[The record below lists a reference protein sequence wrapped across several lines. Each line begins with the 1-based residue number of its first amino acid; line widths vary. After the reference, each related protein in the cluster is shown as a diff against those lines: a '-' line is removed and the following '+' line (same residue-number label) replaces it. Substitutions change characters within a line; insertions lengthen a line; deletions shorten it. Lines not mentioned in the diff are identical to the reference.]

1 MFLTLILKLSFFQIK
16 CKKKIVMIFF
26 AIMTR
31 ISYHREKQPI
41 AETSYV
47 GNANTEAKGKHINR
61 RKFMLNSTKSIRFS
75 VTYQNNNIVKA
86 KRPYFNPLETDYDP
100 ADEDYCVEFI
110 DGVCQRCE
118 SGYYNYEGT
127 CIDDCDQNGQYPTF
141 VDGNDCKDCDPSCQS
156 CNGDGPDDCLT
167 CISGLYFYNRMCNL
181 ECPSN
186 TYKSD
191 QECIDCNYPCKTCE
205 ENADKCT
212 SCEDGYYLD
221 TNNACHSCNE
231 SCLTC
236 SGPNTCLSCKSPNY
250 LQGDKCVTICNT
262 GYFQNN
268 NNRKCEKCMDNC
280 SMCNSNTCIECNKNY
295 KLDGNHGCVKI
306 DETVDV
312 ENVNYVRKF
321 QQLSLKLLISF
332 GVTDDLII

>member
-1 MFLTLILKLSFFQIK
+1 
-16 CKKKIVMIFF
+16 
-26 AIMTR
+26 MTR

-118 SGYYNYEGT
+118 SGYYKYKGT
-127 CIDDCDQNGQYPTF
+127 CKDDCDQNQYPTF
-141 VDGNDCKDCDPSCQS
+141 VNGQECKDCDPSCQ
-156 CNGDGPDDCLT
+156 
-167 CISGLYFYNRMCNL
+167 
-181 ECPSN
+181 
-186 TYKSD
+186 
-191 QECIDCNYPCKTCE
+191 TCE
-205 ENADKCT
+205 ENKDKCT
-212 SCEDGYYLD
+212 SCEYGFYLD
-221 TNNACHSCNE
+221 TNNVCHSCNE

-306 DETVDV
+306 EETIDV

-321 QQLSLKLLISF
+321 QQLSLELLLSF